1 MLSAEPAHS
10 SAWTP
15 LRQPLFRALWLAS
28 VASNIGTWMQNVG
41 AAWLMTSLAPSP
53 TMVALVQAATSL
65 PVFLVALPAGAIADL
80 IDRRRLLLATQGWM
94 LAAATL
100 LGVFTILDVMTPW
113 ILLILTFAL
122 GLGAAMN
129 APAWQAILPELVGES
144 ELRAAVTLN
153 GVGYNVARAVG
164 PALGGIIVA
173 ILGSGA
179 VFILNALSFLGVMII
194 LYRWPRVAQVSALP
208 AEDVF
213 GAMRAGVRYVRHA
226 PSVQTVLLRTG
237 AFIIGGS
244 ALWALLPLVARDEW
258 ALGATGYG
266 VILGCLG
273 AGAVAGGMFL
283 PRIQQRLST
292 DALLASA
299 IVLFALATAGPVYA
313 PHLTL
318 LCAVM
323 LVGGVAWIAIM
334 STFNVAAQ
342 VTVPGWVRARAL
354 AVYGIVAQGGM
365 ALGSAFWGVVA
376 ERLSLS
382 TTLLCAAAALA
393 ASLVASLWYR
403 LKLED
408 EVDLSPSP
416 HWPEP
421 VLFSEP
427 RPDAGPVLV
436 TVEYTVDAARAR
448 DFAAAMRGVRIFRLR
463 DGAYRWGLYNDSAVP
478 TRFVETF
485 VVESWAEHLRQ
496 HERVTVA
503 DREVERTV
511 RAFHT
516 GATPPTITHLI
527 YARADAPKK

>member
-1 MLSAEPAHS
+1 MFSAEPTHP
-10 SAWTP
+10 SAWSP

-41 AAWLMTSLAPSP
+41 AAWLMTALVPSP
-53 TMVALVQAATSL
+53 TLVALVQAATSL

-80 IDRRRLLLATQGWM
+80 VDRRRLLLATQGWM

-100 LGVFTILDVMTPW
+100 LGVLTILGVMTPW

-129 APAWQAILPELVGES
+129 APAWQAITPELVGES

-173 ILGSGA
+173 IMGSGA

-194 LYRWPRVAQVSALP
+194 LYRWPRDAQVSALP

-226 PSVQTVLLRTG
+226 PSVQAVLLRT
-237 AFIIGGS
+237 
-244 ALWALLPLVARDEW
+244 
-258 ALGATGYG
+258 
-266 VILGCLG
+266 

-283 PRIQQRLST
+283 PRIQHGLST

-313 PHLTL
+313 PQFAL

-365 ALGSAFWGVVA
+365 AIGSAFWGVVA

-382 TTLLCAAAALA
+382 MTLLCAAAALA
-393 ASLVASLWYR
+393 ASLIAALWYR

-408 EVDLSPSP
+408 EIDLSPSP

-421 VLFSEP
+421 VLSSEP
-427 RPDAGPVLV
+427 RPDAGPVLI
-436 TVEYTVDAARAR
+436 TVEYTIDAARAQ
-448 DFAAAMRGVRIFRLR
+448 DFAVAMRGMRMLRLR
-463 DGAYRWGLYNDSAVP
+463 DGAYRWGLYNDSAIP

-503 DREVERTV
+503 DREVEEAV
-511 RAFHT
+511 RAYHI
-516 GATPPTITHLI
+516 GLTPPTITHFL
-527 YARADAPKK
+527 YARAAAPRR